1 MKRKEKVACLR
12 GGIEATHRKG
22 KKNKKKIQNKKE
34 EVRKDKDK
42 PTWVKGLPATK
53 REKNK

>member
-1 MKRKEKVACLR
+1 MKRKEKVTCLR

-22 KKNKKKIQNKKE
+22 KKKKKIQNKKE